1 MRAGS
6 STPRPL
12 SVGAGPKRGLGQ
24 RRDVARDAVEVP
36 TDVAPDATEVPL
48 ELAAVPPHGALPPG
62 PAPAPPALPLG
73 PRALDAPLD
82 PGAGGGSPT
91 AARPQGRSGPAL

>member
-1 MRAGS
+1 MRTGS

-24 RRDVARDAVEVP
+24 RRGVARDAVEVP

-48 ELAAVPPHGALPPG
+48 ELAAVPPHRALHLV
-62 PAPAPPALPLG
+62 PALAPLALDLG
-73 PRALDAPLD
+73 PRALDATPG
-82 PGAGGGSPT
+82 PGAGGG
-91 AARPQGRSGPAL
+91 AATLELPQGRA